1 VLHCYQDPHSHVTS
15 GIGSHA
21 WARQGTGTF
30 ASNFLGCAAGKA
42 SKAAAL
48 FPAVFACN
56 GECESREVAKNAD
69 FEESRIPVVNS
80 LHASSG
86 GLGWS

>member
-1 VLHCYQDPHSHVTS
+1 MH
-15 GIGSHA
+15 GR
-21 WARQGTGTF
+21 ARGQ
-30 ASNFLGCAAGKA
+30 ALLLPNFLGCAAGKA

-80 LHASSG
+80 LHAISG